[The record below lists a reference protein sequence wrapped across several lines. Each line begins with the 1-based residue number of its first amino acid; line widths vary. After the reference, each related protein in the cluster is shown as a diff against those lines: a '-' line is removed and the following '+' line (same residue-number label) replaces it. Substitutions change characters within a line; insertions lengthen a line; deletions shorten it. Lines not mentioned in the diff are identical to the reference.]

1 MQIEEEQPTN
11 APNTDAEAKANK
23 WELAPNGRKVIEVK
37 DALYRNAVISGRFL
51 VALGDKVEGRNKD
64 GHKTIEV
71 ECTWY
76 GWQPQKRSLRL
87 TIINEETVLNSTEE
101 IDVIKN
107 IGK

>member
-1 MQIEEEQPTN
+1 MQIEEEKPTN
-11 APNTDAEAKANK
+11 APNTDSEAKPNK
-23 WELAPNGRKVIEVK
+23 WEIAPSGRKVIEVK

-51 VALGDKVEGRNKD
+51 VALGEKTEGRNKD

-76 GWQPQKRSLRL
+76 GWQPKKSSIRL
-87 TIINEETVLNSTEE
+87 TLINEEIVLNGNEI